1 MNYGGEKAI
10 YPLGGVAAGVGVA
23 SGLSALWLFLAAF
36 ALLSLGLAIW
46 RIVPRS
52 EA

>member
-10 YPLGGVAAGVGVA
+10 YPVGGIAAGVGA
-23 SGLSALWLFLAAF
+23 ATGASALWAVLAAF
-36 ALLSLGLAIW
+36 ALLALVLAVW

-52 EA
+52 EG